1 MNGISKI
8 ILALTAGFTLSGCV
22 SHTKKNSQPDPA
34 AIEAAK
40 LAQYTDSQLCQ
51 AEDNIEPL
59 LNLNPSSHP
68 EFNENYR
75 RAQAIKKVIASR
87 NLSCYHL
94 KMEKAEQATPARPLS
109 PRQKQ
114 ARASAVCQ
122 AYTQRT
128 RFADP
133 TVTFQMCGKGFQ
145 STSAKCKEDLASFER
160 ESQKLR
166 GAARAEYV
174 EISSAFRAGCT
185 LK

>member
-8 ILALTAGFTLSGCV
+8 ILALTAGFALSGCV
-22 SHTKKNSQPDPA
+22 SHTPKTSQPDQA
-34 AIEAAK
+34 TIEAAQ
-40 LAQYTDSQLCQ
+40 LVLYTDSQLCQ
-51 AEDNIEPL
+51 AEDDIEPL
-59 LNLNPSSHP
+59 LNVNPSSHP

-94 KMEKAEQATPARPLS
+94 KAEKAEQALPARPLS

-122 AYTQRT
+122 AYAQRT

-133 TVTFQMCGKGFQ
+133 SVAFQMCGKGFQ
-145 STSAKCKEDLASFER
+145 STPAKCKKDLASFDL

-174 EISSAFRAGCT
+174 EIGSAFRAGCN

>member
-8 ILALTAGFTLSGCV
+8 ILALTAGFALSGCV
-22 SHTKKNSQPDPA
+22 SHTPKTSRPDPA

-51 AEDNIEPL
+51 AEDDIEPL
-59 LNLNPSSHP
+59 LNVNPSSHP

-75 RAQAIKKVIASR
+75 RAQAITKVIASR
-87 NLSCYHL
+87 NLSCYRL
-94 KMEKAEQATPARPLS
+94 KVEKAEQATPARLLS

-122 AYTQRT
+122 AYAQRT

-133 TVTFQMCGKGFQ
+133 SVIFQMCGKGFQ
-145 STSAKCKEDLASFER
+145 STSAKCKRDLASFDR

-174 EISSAFRAGCT
+174 EIGSAFRAGCT